1 MSLHFTSTVAL
12 QFIFSKAISGWKRVH
27 VQVPRSECWW
37 QYLHKNSLTR
47 WWFPRSYFHNYLG
60 CWSNPASFFIC
71 FEPILAIQ
79 CDHFMVLFHII
90 IGRIKFVHFRVVSF
104 IFVVYQYFLEI
115 TTLHE
120 SGFCFPSAC
129 WKKHKRQTFE
139 SSPLVFARSRWRIS
153 RPWANLFEDVRHIR
167 KWPRCLLCAWAEKHE
182 QHILSKVTPV
192 KTTSAAWV
200 EGDFFLVEVFGE
212 IWITQTRVNLP
223 LKHAALSKI
232 TWEIGMDLRE
242 MMYCNN

>member
-1 MSLHFTSTVAL
+1 MKEGPCSGSA
-12 QFIFSKAISGWKRVH
+12 FSCR
-27 VQVPRSECWW
+27 W
-37 QYLHKNSLTR
+37 QYLHKKSLTR
-47 WWFPRSYFHNYLG
+47 WWYPRSYFHNYLG
-60 CWSNPASFFIC
+60 CWSNPASLFIC
-71 FEPILAIQ
+71 LEPIWPS
-79 CDHFMVLFHII
+79 II
-90 IGRIKFVHFRVVSF
+90 IILWRLFTYWKDFSVHFRVVSF

-129 WKKHKRQTFE
+129 WKKHKRQTFG
-139 SSPLVFARSRWRIS
+139 SSPLVFTRSRWRIS
-153 RPWANLFEDVRHIR
+153 RPWANLFEDVRHIP

-200 EGDFFLVEVFGE
+200 EGDFSNLEVFGE
-212 IWITQTRVNLP
+212 IWRITQTKMVNLP

-232 TWEIGMDLRE
+232 TWEIWMVLRE
-242 MMYCNN
+242 MQ